1 MKGESYM
8 SKKNLIAVLS
18 LLLIFGMASMALAD
32 DGSSKATG
40 IGILFGLIALGCG
53 LGIGIAALGTG
64 IGMGNAINAALSG
77 IARNPEASGKIQMN
91 MILGLALIES
101 LCIYALVISLL
112 MVLKV
117 PALDAVIKSLAG

>member
-1 MKGESYM
+1 M
-8 SKKNLIAVLS
+8 SKKKLIAVLS
-18 LLLIFGMASMALAD
+18 LLLIFGLTTMALAD

-40 IGILFGLIALGCG
+40 IGILFGAIALASG

-64 IGMGNAINAALSG
+64 IGMGTAINAALSG

-112 MVLKV
+112 MVTKV
-117 PALDAVIKSLAG
+117 PALETVIKSLVG

>member
-1 MKGESYM
+1 M
-8 SKKNLIAVLS
+8 SKKNLIAILS
-18 LLLIFGMASMALAD
+18 LLLVFGMSSMALAE

-40 IGILFGLIALGCG
+40 VGILFGFVALGCG

-112 MVLKV
+112 MVTKV
-117 PALDAVIKSLAG
+117 PALETVISKLAG